1 MIPDITPVNTWS
13 GNGVTTEFDF
23 DFLINKDSE
32 LQVLHTSE
40 NGIQTELKLNQ
51 DYTIDE
57 IGCESGSYITFPIL
71 GSLYNVLGPD
81 EKISLVLNIPIAQT
95 SPFGTSSKLNMKS
108 LEYALDYIVRLIQI
122 ESRKAD
128 RAVKIQEGSDI
139 TPVELINSLK
149 QSEVNSKE
157 YAKTAT
163 EKALEAKASADSAKA
178 QADISTSKATIATE
192 KAQEVVERTNEALA
206 EITTQ
211 KETSKDAVKA
221 EGDIQVARVQTEGAN
236 YATKAEATY
245 TAGTGISIENNV
257 ISNTQTS
264 AEWGNIEGNIES
276 QTDLINYVSSKSGGL
291 EVCDIGTALYID
303 ETKGLRRYVN
313 GQIVDANTNTQL
325 FIERLVSLKATNP
338 DYFTNESTW
347 QAEAALNVDGCVYKF
362 VLNYDDD
369 GTTITS
375 VRLPKYPEYVEIDTI
390 NTTTS
395 SQKQTK
401 LKLRYFIQIA
411 TGRET
416 ENNIVNDIELNNPFV
431 LFTSHYVEVPLYNIS
446 WLKSDGE
453 YHPKATYTKAY
464 EALVVEQNTDIAVGT
479 TVDLPSGT
487 KYTKCG
493 LSVKLSTDESATDY
507 DFRINTTDETFR
519 LPLISHRVLVESKQ
533 ASTQDPT
540 WYNVYSDGWCEQ
552 GGAQYIT
559 DSTTTHTFAKPFID
573 TNYVVTA
580 TPIVYS
586 GSANAISIAYFDK
599 TTTSV
604 GLQTRWGGNAAAMN
618 YNWRACGYINVSTI
632 TTDYNLYYYV
642 GETVQ
647 NANLID
653 AGRIGEQI
661 VDLTTQLA
669 SINSKVDNYINKIV
683 WSGTLGITV
692 GTTSLASLLPNDGH
706 NYLVYG
712 SSHVSA
718 KSGVLIQQVSSDIA
732 TTAVVPCCTDGD
744 NGRTSHAYGFW
755 AIPVGT
761 GRKITLAIAGNENWI
776 LGYYR
781 L

>member
-1 MIPDITPVNTWS
+1 MVDVSTNDNTIGINVSSAGQKSSIGFVTPQSYYDGLAKQWA
-13 GNGVTTEFDF
+13 
-23 DFLINKDSE
+23 ISE
-32 LQVLHTSE
+32 
-40 NGIQTELKLNQ
+40 
-51 DYTIDE
+51 
-57 IGCESGSYITFPIL
+57 
-71 GSLYNVLGPD
+71 
-81 EKISLVLNIPIAQT
+81 SLVNNEDY
-95 SPFGTSSKLNMKS
+95 SSKH
-108 LEYALDYIVRLIQI
+108 YAE
-122 ESRKAD
+122 ESK
-128 RAVKIQEGSDI
+128 
-139 TPVELINSLK
+139 K
-149 QSEVNSKE
+149 Q
-157 YAKTAT
+157 
-163 EKALEAKASADSAKA
+163 AL
-178 QADISTSKATIATE
+178 ISTSKATIATE

-206 EITTQ
+206 EITAQ

-291 EVCDIGTALYID
+291 EVCDIGTALYVD

-362 VLNYDDD
+362 VLNYNDD

-390 NTTTS
+390 NTTTVPVVGNGKTLGFTDGTLNGGSFYANGYELRGSTNIQNVAVGTPSPGSGYLARNVAVGIQTNPATSGLIAQMS

-416 ENNIVNDIELNNPFV
+416 ENNIVNDIELNNPYV
-431 LFTSHYVEVPLYNIS
+431 LFDNKYVEAPLYNIS
-446 WLKSDGE
+446 WLKSGGE
-453 YHPKATYTKAY
+453 YKPKATYPKAY

-487 KYTKCG
+487 KYTKRG

-519 LPLISHRVLVESKQ
+519 LPLKNGQENLPSDISIDNIFNSITTTIQTFTAPANGWVYIRGYSISGGTTFVLTHTPAERHGSAIGAGAPISSSCKLYVKCGDSI
-533 ASTQDPT
+533 S
-540 WYNVYSDGWCEQ
+540 VYSDGNTFSDVVSYFQYAQ
-552 GGAQYIT
+552 G
-559 DSTTTHTFAKPFID
+559 
-573 TNYVVTA
+573 N
-580 TPIVYS
+580 
-586 GSANAISIAYFDK
+586 GS
-599 TTTSV
+599 
-604 GLQTRWGGNAAAMN
+604 
-618 YNWRACGYINVSTI
+618 
-632 TTDYNLYYYV
+632 LYYYV

-653 AGRIGEQI
+653 VGRIAESKLDTPPRYPVEVSDKSILPSWYVVYNNGWCEQGGRFYG
-661 VDLTTQLA
+661 VKNTFVNYLKNYSNNTTPNIQ
-669 SINSKVDNYINKIV
+669 ITM
-683 WSGTLGITV
+683 WSGGGDAFATFASPQTNGFTLTSKYANNDLCAYWRV
-692 GTTSLASLLPNDGH
+692 G
-706 NYLVYG
+706 
-712 SSHVSA
+712 
-718 KSGVLIQQVSSDIA
+718 
-732 TTAVVPCCTDGD
+732 
-744 NGRTSHAYGFW
+744 
-755 AIPVGT
+755 
-761 GRKITLAIAGNENWI
+761 
-776 LGYYR
+776 GYIE
-781 L
+781 